1 MISLNIGH
9 PKPFD
14 VLANLGERTCLH
26 RAREDQ
32 DHDYEVYL
40 DFTSIQRLENP
51 TNPEHLEKLLEV
63 AEASQPAFPFR
74 VGFLG
79 YELLAANF
87 GVQTKA
93 PRDLK
98 LPAALLARPS
108 TRILIKG
115 KTLQIESHLPNRAV
129 ELCKLAITPYQEHSF
144 PEPTEDISCN
154 LSEQQYREIFNKAK
168 EHILDG
174 DTYQIKISMRYN
186 TAAPLPP
193 FQAFEKLART
203 NPAPEAFAMVWD
215 DFSLISCTP
224 ETVIHK
230 EGDHIY
236 TKPIGGTI
244 PKDDDLALE
253 DQVDKLLND
262 PKETA
267 EHNMLIDLERND
279 LSNICEAGSVEIEKL
294 RDVEH
299 YAHLHH
305 LVTTIKGKLKQ
316 GVSALEILKAMLPG
330 GTITGCP
337 KYRTIEIIDEL
348 EPCFRGPYTG
358 SYGTFHDNGD
368 LHLNLIIRTLIQTP
382 HSAHIQA
389 GGGIVVDSTPEY
401 EYNENR
407 VKAQAL
413 LDLLREETDATGPR
427 S

>member
-1 MISLNIGH
+1 MITLNIGH
-9 PKPFD
+9 PKPFE
-14 VLANLGERTCLH
+14 VLAHLGERICLH
-26 RAREDQ
+26 RAWEDQ
-32 DHDYEVYL
+32 DHDYEAYL
-40 DFTSIQRLENP
+40 DFTSVQRLENP
-51 TNPEHLEKLLEV
+51 TNAEHLEKLLEV
-63 AEASQPAFPFR
+63 PEATQAAFPFR

-93 PRDLK
+93 VRDLK

-115 KTLQIESHLPNRAV
+115 KSLQIESHLPNRAV
-129 ELCKLAITPYQEHSF
+129 EICKLAITPFQEHSF
-144 PEPTEDISCN
+144 PETQADITCN
-154 LSEQQYREIFNKAK
+154 LSEKQYKEVFEKAK

-174 DTYQIKISMRYN
+174 NTYQIKISMRYN
-186 TAAPLPP
+186 TASPLPP
-193 FQAFEKLART
+193 FKAFEKLAAT

-215 DFSLISCTP
+215 DFSFISCTP

-230 EGDHIY
+230 EGDRIL

-244 PKDDDLALE
+244 PKDDALSTE
-253 DQVDKLLND
+253 EQIEKLLND
-262 PKETA
+262 PKETS

-305 LVTTIKGKLKQ
+305 LVTTISGKLKQ
-316 GVSALEILKAMLPG
+316 NISTLEILKAMLPG

-337 KYRTIEIIDEL
+337 KFRTIEIIDEL
-348 EPCFRGPYTG
+348 EPTFRGPYTG

-368 LHLNLIIRTLIQTP
+368 LHLNLIIRTLIQTEK
-382 HSAHIQA
+382 SAHIQA

-407 VKAQAL
+407 IKAQAL
-413 LDLLREETDATGPR
+413 LDLLCKEPDATGPR

>member
-14 VLANLGERTCLH
+14 VLANLGERTCIH

-32 DHDYEVYL
+32 DHDYEAYL

-63 AEASQPAFPFR
+63 PEASQPAFPFR

-98 LPAALLARPS
+98 LPAALLGRPS

-115 KTLQIESHLPNRAV
+115 NTLTIESHLPNRAV
-129 ELCKLAITPYQEHSF
+129 ELCKLAITPFPEHPM
-144 PEPTEDISCN
+144 PEPTGDISCN

-174 DTYQIKISMRYN
+174 NTYQIKISMRYN
-186 TAAPLPP
+186 TTSPLPP
-193 FQAFEKLART
+193 FKAFEKLAST
-203 NPAPEAFAMVWD
+203 NPAPEAFAMIWD

-230 EGDHIY
+230 EGDRIY

-244 PKDDDLALE
+244 PKDDEIPLE
-253 DQVDKLLND
+253 DQVEKLLND

-279 LSNICEAGSVEIEKL
+279 LSNICEAGSVEIDKL

-305 LVTTIKGKLKQ
+305 LVTTISGNLKQ
-316 GVSALEILKAMLPG
+316 GVSTLEILKAMLPG

-337 KYRTIEIIDEL
+337 KFRTIEIIDEL
-348 EPCFRGPYTG
+348 EPVFRGPYTG

-368 LHLNLIIRTLIQTP
+368 LHLNLIIRTLIQTEK
-382 HSAHIQA
+382 SAHIQA

-401 EYNENR
+401 EFNENR
-407 VKAQAL
+407 IKAQAL
-413 LDLLREETDATGPR
+413 LDLICKEPDVTGP
-427 S
+427 